1 MIDFFGQYPGIE
13 PDKLMRIRKG
23 AVHLLTIFVFTPAKA
38 DYPRR
43 RDYPRDMAALP
54 IPVCLG

>member
-13 PDKLMRIRKG
+13 PGKLMHIRKG

-38 DYPRR
+38 DCRHRHDCPRG
-43 RDYPRDMAALP
+43 MAVLP
-54 IPVCLG
+54 IPVCWG